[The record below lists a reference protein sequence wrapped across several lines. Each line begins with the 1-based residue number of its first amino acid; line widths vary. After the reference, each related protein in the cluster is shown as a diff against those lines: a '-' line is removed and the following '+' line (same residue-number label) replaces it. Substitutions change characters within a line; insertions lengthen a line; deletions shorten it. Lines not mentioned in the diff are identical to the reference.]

1 MIFQTLSE
9 YINANAPMTNLPEL
23 LNLHHSN
30 PLGLHPIAIPLFLLV
45 LAVAMHITTH
55 RIYFKDRRTLYPLL
69 YTLVGIAVIFTYY
82 YCFAGDLPL
91 FEDWQL
97 DRKEI
102 SVGWFCQRAVVG
114 IGWSILGEVLLTYV
128 VYCFMTA
135 LMQMVAH
142 LSDTMGMEE
151 RQWKEWQYV
160 IIVMILG
167 AAVAGVAD
175 EFAPITGVWIMV
187 IYQLLMLLMVIV
199 KLFVDISRTHN
210 VGRCLIVAIS
220 FFVGI
225 EAVTMLA
232 IECIEG
238 YIYVFLPVVFV
249 FSTVSIRYKKKQR
262 KAGSNV

>member
-1 MIFQTLSE
+1 MK
-9 YINANAPMTNLPEL
+9 TNSLYRNHCHFSLPDVGFVAR
-23 LNLHHSN
+23 S
-30 PLGLHPIAIPLFLLV
+30 V
-45 LAVAMHITTH
+45 LAVAMLFTTH
-55 RIYFKDRRTLYPLL
+55 RIYFKDCRNLYPLL
-69 YTLVGIAVIFTYY
+69 YTLVGLAVVSTYY

-97 DRKEI
+97 YRKEI

-151 RQWKEWQYV
+151 GQWKEWQYV

-167 AAVAGVAD
+167 AAIAGVAD
-175 EFAPITGVWIMV
+175 EFAPVTGVWIMV
-187 IYQLLMLLMVIV
+187 VYQLLMLLMVIV
-199 KLFVDISRTHN
+199 KMFVDISRTHN
-210 VGRCLIVAIS
+210 VGRCLLVAVC
-220 FFVGI
+220 FFIGI

-249 FSTVSIRYKKKQR
+249 FSTVSIRYKKKQG
-262 KAGSNV
+262 KAATNA